1 MYITTF
7 MYQNIQWK
15 FRNTSFCKKN
25 LISTQMMHL
34 IFYGILVYGL
44 CIYFRN
50 MCPGNDKYKKSL
62 NLKHTTIL
70 QMTALTLNRI

>member
-1 MYITTF
+1 MYITTCIKIF
-7 MYQNIQWK
+7 NESSETH
-15 FRNTSFCKKN
+15 NSAKKK
-25 LISTQMMHL
+25 LISTQMMYL

-44 CIYFRN
+44 CIHFRS

-62 NLKHTTIL
+62 NLKHTTLL

>member
-1 MYITTF
+1 MKVQKPIILQIF
-7 MYQNIQWK
+7 
-15 FRNTSFCKKN
+15 
-25 LISTQMMHL
+25 L

-62 NLKHTTIL
+62 NLKHTTLL